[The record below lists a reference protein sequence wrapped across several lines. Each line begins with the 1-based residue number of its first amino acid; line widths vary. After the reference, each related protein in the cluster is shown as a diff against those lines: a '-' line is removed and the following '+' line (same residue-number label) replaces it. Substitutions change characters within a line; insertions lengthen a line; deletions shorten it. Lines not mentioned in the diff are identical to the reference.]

1 MQACKPIRN
10 ARKLHFLWQLAGRW
24 AGDVT
29 GETSCKSTP
38 YGPRCPPVPGRVMTL
53 WICCQPFVNRTFTL
67 PNACI
72 RQTVFT
78 HLPIHTYYT
87 RYRYGASK
95 IDPLLRISKSAAIQ
109 RLMQSH
115 RTHNLYLPT
124 KQHERRRDWTNSN
137 LEIACI
143 TFYAS
148 IGSWSFGSILESLL
162 ECIPDKQ

>member
-1 MQACKPIRN
+1 MP
-10 ARKLHFLWQLAGRW
+10 
-24 AGDVT
+24 
-29 GETSCKSTP
+29 S
-38 YGPRCPPVPGRVMTL
+38 VPWRSHDFVDLLPT
-53 WICCQPFVNRTFTL
+53 FVNRTFTL

-78 HLPIHTYYT
+78 HLPIRTYYT
-87 RYRYGASK
+87 RYRKTKPTRYGSSK
-95 IDPLLRISKSAAIQ
+95 IDPPYPPLRISKCAAIQ

-124 KQHERRRDWTNSN
+124 KQHERRRDWTNAN

-148 IGSWSFGSILESLL
+148 IGSWSFENVFLINNKPLSS
-162 ECIPDKQ
+162 

>member
-10 ARKLHFLWQLAGRW
+10 ARKLHLLWQLAGRW

-29 GETSCKSTP
+29 RETYRKFAP
-38 YGPRCPPVPGRVMTL
+38 YGLKVPSGSYD
-53 WICCQPFVNRTFTL
+53 FVAFVANPSYTGPSL
-67 PNACI
+67 I
-72 RQTVFT
+72 FT
-78 HLPIHTYYT
+78 HLPIRTYYT
-87 RYRYGASK
+87 RYRKTKAPRYGASK
-95 IDPLLRISKSAAIQ
+95 IDSMYFVSAALQ

-124 KQHERRRDWTNSN
+124 KQHERRRDWTSSK

-148 IGSWSFGSILESLL
+148 IGSWSFGSI
-162 ECIPDKQ
+162 I